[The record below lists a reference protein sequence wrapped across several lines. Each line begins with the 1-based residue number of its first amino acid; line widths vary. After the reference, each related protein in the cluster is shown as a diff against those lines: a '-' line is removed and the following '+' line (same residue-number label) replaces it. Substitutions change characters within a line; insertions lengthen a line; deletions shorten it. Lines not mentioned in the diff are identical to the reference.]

1 MDIPASKGHHR
12 ETATDIEIQPSHSFE
27 IKETSNEQYQTQHYN
42 NQQQSQDSY
51 NQQKTNQQTE
61 YEDPVPVIVL
71 RIPGPQKYALHL
83 QALLQQYL
91 ELRAT
96 QYIKALEEQESQGL
110 LMHPQHYASH
120 PQQMEFIP
128 MIQQMYNPYYQE
140 QQQQQYQQY
149 YQQQAPE
156 VAYHQQ
162 APAEAYQQQAQAEAY
177 APEETYHHQQHN
189 QQQEQMSYY
198 QQSQPEYHQPQQEY
212 HIATSY
218 QNFVTTPSYTEE
230 SHSNHEPEP
239 LLTSENYPSHKH
251 TRVIFKKKKNRHY
264 SRAMS
269 TPVPTITYV
278 HEDAENNHQEQA
290 QTYYT
295 HENPTEE
302 AIITVTQRTKST
314 FKDPYNYH
322 AALDSQPISEFGSS
336 YDHLNSKRMAQQ
348 FLPTPHQQKTRRMVN
363 KLKRSRNSSQQNN
376 HAEVS
381 SEAPVK
387 S

>member
-1 MDIPASKGHHR
+1 MIYPYSQVDIPASKGQHR

-27 IKETSNEQYQTQHYN
+27 IKETSNEQYQTHNYN
-42 NQQQSQDSY
+42 NQQQSRDSY
-51 NQQKTNQQTE
+51 NQQKSNQQTE

-110 LMHPQHYASH
+110 LMHPQHYASQS
-120 PQQMEFIP
+120 QQMAYIP
-128 MIQQMYNPYYQE
+128 MMAIPQMYNPYYQE
-140 QQQQQYQQY
+140 QQQYQQQY

-156 VAYHQQ
+156 
-162 APAEAYQQQAQAEAY
+162 
-177 APEETYHHQQHN
+177 ETYHHQQQEEQHH
-189 QQQEQMSYY
+189 QQQEEQQHHQQQQQSYY

-212 HIATSY
+212 QIATSY

-230 SHSNHEPEP
+230 SHSHSHHEPEP
-239 LLTSENYPSHKH
+239 LLTSENYPSDKH

-278 HEDAENNHQEQA
+278 HEQEEGVHQEQA

-302 AIITVTQRTKST
+302 AIITVTQRSKST

-322 AALDSQPISEFGSS
+322 AALESQPSS
-336 YDHLNSKRMAQQ
+336 GYVSSGYDHLNSKRMAQQ
-348 FLPTPHQQKTRRMVN
+348 FSPTPQQQKTRRMVN
-363 KLKRSRNSSQQNN
+363 KLKRSRNSTQNDK
-376 HAEVS
+376 HTEAS

>member
-1 MDIPASKGHHR
+1 M
-12 ETATDIEIQPSHSFE
+12 
-27 IKETSNEQYQTQHYN
+27 
-42 NQQQSQDSY
+42 
-51 NQQKTNQQTE
+51 
-61 YEDPVPVIVL
+61 

-110 LMHPQHYASH
+110 LMHPQHYATQS
-120 PQQMEFIP
+120 QQMAYIP
-128 MIQQMYNPYYQE
+128 MMAVPHMYNPYYQE
-140 QQQQQYQQY
+140 QQQYQQQY

-156 VAYHQQ
+156 
-162 APAEAYQQQAQAEAY
+162 EA
-177 APEETYHHQQHN
+177 YHHQQQEEQH
-189 QQQEQMSYY
+189 QQQQQQQHLQQQQQSYY

-212 HIATSY
+212 QIATSY
-218 QNFVTTPSYTEE
+218 QNFVTTPSYPEE
-230 SHSNHEPEP
+230 AHSHHEPEP
-239 LLTSENYPSHKH
+239 LLTSENYPSDKH

-264 SRAMS
+264 SRPVS
-269 TPVPTITYV
+269 TAVPTITYV
-278 HEDAENNHQEQA
+278 HEQEEAVHQEQA

-322 AALDSQPISEFGSS
+322 AALDSQSSSGYGSS

-348 FLPTPHQQKTRRMVN
+348 FSPTPQQQKTRRMVN
-363 KLKRSRNSSQQNN
+363 KLKRSRNSTQNDN
-376 HAEVS
+376 HTEAS